1 MNDSLLIVPPYA
13 ESAPDTVLNAD
24 FDAALSAHVFTPL
37 EPVAEVVEVPAW
49 QSGLEGSPRL
59 TELGDNSGILAI
71 IAGVAVLMLLSYGK
85 FRRLFS
91 TLTANLWSLR
101 TRANA
106 FDDHTSNETPVL
118 ILLAA
123 QWSLYTG
130 LLLFT
135 ATDPGEPR
143 SPGSTFCTCIS
154 VAGVMAAYYVAQVV
168 IYYILGY
175 TFTSAHR
182 RALLVSGF
190 TSSQSL
196 LGCLLMPMALVAIF
210 YSEAAGAMLILA
222 FICYVLARIVFN
234 IKGFRIFY
242 HNFSSLLY
250 YILYLCTLEIIPL
263 LIIYRIVKHLVAE

>member
-1 MNDSLLIVPPYA
+1 MNDSVLIVPPYA
-13 ESAPDTVLNAD
+13 EVGHDSVLVTD
-24 FDAALSAHVFTPL
+24 FDAALAANIINPIEVSETIVPSAR
-37 EPVAEVVEVPAW
+37 E
-49 QSGLEGSPRL
+49 SGLEGAPRV

-71 IAGVAVLMLLSYGK
+71 IAGVAILMLLSYGK

-91 TLTANLWSLR
+91 SLTANLWSLR

-135 ATDPGEPR
+135 ATDPDIPR
-143 SPGSTFCTCIS
+143 SASATFTTCIS
-154 VAGVMAAYYVAQVV
+154 VAGVMAAYYIIQIF
-168 IYYILGY
+168 IYNILGY
-175 TFTSAHR
+175 TFSSPHR

-196 LGCLLMPMALVAIF
+196 LGCVLMPLALVAIF
-210 YSEAAGAMLILA
+210 YTEATDAMLILG
-222 FICYVLARIVFN
+222 FCCYVFARIIFN

-263 LIIYRIVKHLVAE
+263 LIIYRIVKHIVAE